1 MFFIKCTSFWVLRQ
15 PLSCFCG
22 EREKGFL
29 AGESRRRSSSPRVFH
44 LPGDQ
49 IRLRCG
55 HTWCASL
62 PARDSETLSR
72 GSLAFLHS
80 TAMMKSAPNVRV
92 SSSTPK
98 PCRPLC
104 HTQPGGET
112 HSCVLSLRQLGRL
125 VTPANRRLH

>member
-15 PLSCFCG
+15 PSSCFCG

-72 GSLAFLHS
+72 GS
-80 TAMMKSAPNVRV
+80 RV
-92 SSSTPK
+92 SSLHCDDEECSKRQSLVFHPETLPTPLPYPTRGRNTLLCVK
-98 PCRPLC
+98 PQTTGAVGYSSKP
-104 HTQPGGET
+104 
-112 HSCVLSLRQLGRL
+112 
-125 VTPANRRLH
+125 